1 MKGIRDLSY
10 KLIFTAINI
19 KVENNQFDE
28 FFEEEED
35 EERERE
41 GPKKIYE
48 ESMIWDKIYDNMTQT
63 KMDVVTRMRENPRLY
78 DDMAESLFPTIY
90 GHQ

>member
-1 MKGIRDLSY
+1 
-10 KLIFTAINI
+10 
-19 KVENNQFDE
+19 
-28 FFEEEED
+28 
-35 EERERE
+35 
-41 GPKKIYE
+41 
-48 ESMIWDKIYDNMTQT
+48 MIWDKIYDNMTQT